1 MIKAIRRSLSFLSKR
16 ERRIYFT
23 LVILRALSGI
33 LDVIGIALT
42 GLLTGLAAT
51 SLDSSKPLVV
61 FGFVLPQVTEQTLLF
76 LVAGVLIVF
85 SAKAVIAIT
94 LGRAI
99 ANFLARIDAEKSAE
113 ITRYL
118 FTGNLARIQTL
129 DKGEIA
135 WTVMG
140 STSNAFP
147 GLLGNLSTFI
157 SEGLLLLL
165 VAATFTIVD
174 PIAAL
179 SVFVY
184 FGILIFVIQWV
195 ISRLLQKAGVDASE
209 GNMESLLVVD
219 DFLGAFREI
228 SVFNKQDFYLDKFV
242 RARVRVSFSGG
253 MLNFLGGMPRHVIET
268 ALMLGVVIFVGFQF
282 LTGQLASGLVNV
294 GIFLTGGVRIMAALL
309 PLQNAAAVSKYQVE
323 QSVMAHRLLE
333 EALDFG
339 ASPGTD
345 GVGEAST
352 TQAAGR
358 RIESGHES
366 ASMNQALSVKINDVS
381 FVYPGSTV
389 PALQHVS
396 LTIESGQHVAI
407 IGPSGAGKTTIVDM
421 LLGLLE
427 PSQGTVH
434 INGSHPQNLN
444 ITRPG
449 LISYVPQN
457 PGLVSGTIAENIALG
472 VTPQDI
478 DYEKVNNAVKAAFL
492 EEFIASLPDGLQT
505 SVGKQGDAL
514 SGGQV
519 QRLGLA
525 RALYEQPR
533 LIILDEATSALDATS
548 EAFVSR
554 SLRNLGRDVTV
565 VVIAHRLST
574 VQHADLVFVVEHG
587 TVTASGSFS
596 DLRKS
601 VPMVAEYV
609 KLMSFD
615 SES

>member
-1 MIKAIRRSLSFLSKR
+1 MISAIRRSLSFLSKR
-16 ERRIYFT
+16 ERRVYFT
-23 LVILRALSGI
+23 LVILRAFSGI
-33 LDVIGIALT
+33 LDVVGIALT

-51 SLDSSKPLVV
+51 SLDSGKPLVV
-61 FGFVLPQVTEQTLLF
+61 FGFTLPQVTEQTLLL
-76 LVAGVLIVF
+76 LVVGVLVVF

-99 ANFLARIDAEKSAE
+99 ANFLARVDAEKAAE

-118 FTGNLARIQTL
+118 FTGNLARVQTL

-147 GLLGNLSTFI
+147 GLLGNLSTFV
-157 SEGLLLLL
+157 SEGLLLFLI
-165 VAATFTIVD
+165 AATFTVVD
-174 PIAAL
+174 PVAAL

-184 FGILIFVIQWV
+184 FGILIFVIQGV

-228 SVFNKQDFYLDKFV
+228 SVFNKQDFYLDKFD
-242 RARVRVSFSGG
+242 RARSRVSFSGG
-253 MLNFLGGMPRHVIET
+253 MLNFLGGMPRYVIET
-268 ALMLGVVIFVGFQF
+268 ALMLGVVIFVGYQF
-282 LTGQLASGLVNV
+282 LTGQLATGLVTV
-294 GIFLTGGVRIMAALL
+294 GVFLTGGVRIMAALL
-309 PLQNAAAVSKYQVE
+309 PLQNAAAVSKNQVE
-323 QSVMAHRLLE
+323 QSAMAHRLLR
-333 EALDFG
+333 EARDFAATKISG
-339 ASPGTD
+339 GGRKSSTSHS
-345 GVGEAST
+345 EA
-352 TQAAGR
+352 
-358 RIESGHES
+358 ESHERGQDS
-366 ASMNQALSVKINDVS
+366 SSLSQALRVTVDDVS

-389 PALQHVS
+389 PALEHVS

-427 PSQGTVH
+427 PSQGIVH
-434 INGSHPQNLN
+434 INGTNPQSLN
-444 ITRPG
+444 AARPG

-472 VTPQDI
+472 VSPEDI
-478 DYEKVNNAVKAAFL
+478 DYVKVNNAVKAAFL
-492 EEFIASLPDGLQT
+492 EDFIAALPDGLQT

-548 EAFVSR
+548 EAFVAA
-554 SLRNLGRDVTV
+554 SLRNLGKDVTV

-574 VQHADLVFVVEHG
+574 VQHSDVVYVVENG

-596 DLRKS
+596 KLRKS

-615 SES
+615 E